1 MEDAIGHKQDVFI
14 HLMRPSSSASVALL
28 PADSCRKCPVDRP
41 LTMPFLGAVV
51 QSLDVWV
58 IVGAPGGDI
67 DHFDTEFFEQ
77 N

>member
-1 MEDAIGHKQDVFI
+1 
-14 HLMRPSSSASVALL
+14 
-28 PADSCRKCPVDRP
+28 
-41 LTMPFLGAVV
+41 MPFLGAVV